1 MLRKIIG
8 WGVGNDVN
16 VLYMHTRT
24 HTTCIEKAYVILQHF
39 ALSLSNLGSRG
50 CGAIFLKDT
59 TASEIKTLN
68 TTLKK
73 PLAAGAWEPGIPK
86 HNVNST
92 KSSKSIR
99 KYA

>member
-1 MLRKIIG
+1 MLRKILG

-16 VLYMHTRT
+16 VPYMHAYT
-24 HTTCIEKAYVILQHF
+24 HPTCIETAYVILQHF
-39 ALSLSNLGSRG
+39 ALCLSILGSRG

-59 TASEIKTLN
+59 TASEIKTPK
-68 TTLKK
+68 KK

-92 KSSKSIR
+92 KSSKSIG
-99 KYA
+99 KYTEF